1 MPLSE
6 LQVVPHLKTA
16 LKGPLQHLENHLLA
30 KQTDIEWWFRQQW
43 QQTPAPFYS
52 SVDLRNAGFKLAPVD
67 TNLFPAGFNNL
78 NSAFFPLCVQAAHAA
93 VERTKITAARLLI
106 IPENH
111 TRNLSY
117 WESVATLQT
126 ILQKTG
132 LEVRIGSMLAD
143 LDTPQEIVLPS
154 GQQVL
159 LEPIIR
165 HQHCIGLQDF
175 TPCLVLLN
183 NDLSSGHPTLLDNL
197 HQDIVPPLHSGWYA
211 RLKSEHFT
219 YYRQVAKEFSAQIEI
234 DPWLIEPLFRNCGKL
249 DFMKKTGYEC
259 LADNVDALLQAIQH
273 KYTEYNVPHK
283 PFVIVKADQGTYG
296 MGVMTIHDPEEIL
309 ALNRKQRTRMSTSKE
324 GQTIQKVILQEGVY
338 TFETWENESV
348 AEPVV
353 YMIDHFVVGGF
364 YRVHTE
370 KGVNENLNA
379 PGMHFEPLAFENS
392 CMAPNCTMAPD
403 ALPNRFYAYGVIAR
417 LASLAAAREISAQ
430 V

>member
-6 LQVVPHLKTA
+6 LPIVPHLKTA

-30 KQTDIEWWFRQQW
+30 KQTEIEWWFRQQW

-78 NSAFFPLCVQAAHAA
+78 NPAFSPLCVQAAHAA
-93 VERTKITAARLLI
+93 VERIKITAARLLI

-117 WESVATLQT
+117 WESVAALQT

-132 LEVRIGSMLAD
+132 LEVRIGSMSTEL
-143 LDTPQEIVLPS
+143 TSPQELTLPS
-154 GQQVL
+154 GRHVL

-165 HQHCIGLQDF
+165 HEHCIGLQDF

-183 NDLSSGHPTLLDNL
+183 NDLSSGHPTILDNL
-197 HQDIVPPLHSGWYA
+197 HQDILPPLRSGWYA

-219 YYRQVAKEFSAQIEI
+219 YYRQVAKDFALQIGI
-234 DPWLIEPLFRNCGKL
+234 DPWLIDPLFKNCGKIN
-249 DFMKKTGYEC
+249 FMKKTGYEC
-259 LADNVDALLQAIQH
+259 LADNVSALLQAIQR

-296 MGVMTIHDPEEIL
+296 MGVMTIHEPEEIL

-338 TFETWENESV
+338 TFETWEEESV

-379 PGMHFEPLAFENS
+379 PGMHFEPLAFEDS
-392 CMAPNCTMAPD
+392 CMTPNSRMEPD
-403 ALPNRFYAYGVIAR
+403 ALPNRFYAYGVVAR

-430 V
+430 L